1 MAKKP
6 IFTLVLWI
14 LMQWIGFIQN
24 KKKYFLIKKFKLKNV
39 EQIEKV
45 LILKIKKKTIIDFKR
60 ILPNNVF
67 LVDLLEHNFVINV
80 WLLFKFL

>member
-45 LILKIKKKTIIDFKR
+45 LILKIKKK
-60 ILPNNVF
+60 
-67 LVDLLEHNFVINV
+67 H
-80 WLLFKFL
+80 